1 VTIYSVSS
9 NDKTILFADTCQN
22 DLEKIISLSDC
33 SGNFLVFT
41 IQALEDGIKKWNSV
55 Y

>member
-1 VTIYSVSS
+1 MTIYSVSS